1 MPSPKS
7 LKPSVCKNPAEPSV
21 NTTKIL
27 GADPGLRGALV
38 LLEHGKIQT
47 FKKMPIEAKASSPL
61 GRGTLDVGR
70 LILAL
75 QELQPEVCVL
85 EKPQF
90 RPGSSAQGL
99 GTCGLNF
106 GLLYG
111 CLQVLAIP
119 IVLVDAVTW
128 TRAIHS
134 LDPACEHM
142 DEAKQKSL
150 LVFRKLYPKSD
161 VTHDGIIDAALIAFW
176 FSWINGKLSK

>member
-1 MPSPKS
+1 MQRPKS
-7 LKPSVCKNPAEPSV
+7 PKPSVCKNQVLA
-21 NTTKIL
+21 I
-27 GADPGLRGALV
+27 DPGLRGALV

-47 FKKMPIEAKASSPL
+47 AKKMPTEAKADSDL
-61 GRGTLDVGR
+61 GRGTVDAVALS
-70 LILAL
+70 LAL
-75 QELQPEVCVL
+75 QELQPGVCVL

-90 RPGSSAQGL
+90 RPGASAKGQGTT
-99 GTCGLNF
+99 GINF
-106 GLLYG
+106 GIIYG
-111 CLQVLAIP
+111 VLQVLNIP

-176 FSWINGKLSK
+176 YSWKNGKLH